1 MATDNQPKQGRAAES
16 QQVMLP
22 RNCAE
27 DRGRDLAPENR
38 QRPQAAED
46 EFGVTVVGIGASAGG
61 IEALESFFMAMPVVG
76 NIAFVVIQHLNP
88 DYPSHMATILGKY
101 TAMRVAEAADG
112 MRVAGG
118 MVYTLPQN
126 KFLSVQDG
134 VMHLTERAPPVGAHL
149 PIDFFFNSLAADRR
163 ENAIGVILSGSGR
176 DGMIGL
182 RALRASGGLAIVQ
195 APETAQFDSMPR
207 SAIAMGLA
215 DYILAPQEMPAAILS
230 YIGHYLTT
238 QYIAEF
244 AGLDEDG
251 GGPIKAILGLL
262 VARVKSDF
270 RYYKK
275 GTVMRRIK
283 RRMAM
288 RQLNNVQDY
297 LRVLRENPDELSE
310 LAKDM
315 LISVTSFFR
324 EPAAFERL
332 REKVLGPLILAK
344 SADDTI
350 RVWVPGCATGEEVYS
365 IVMLAQEEFARAG
378 KVCRLQVFASDID
391 ENALRS
397 ARAGAYPESIAADVF
412 QERLERFFSRKGET
426 FQVNESLRKNI
437 VFTHQN
443 VFSDPPFSK
452 LDLISCRNLLIYLE
466 PEAQRRIIA
475 LMAFALRPGG
485 YLFLGKSDSIG
496 SQFALFEPV
505 SQDCRIYRRS
515 GVPAPPVADF
525 GTIGAAAMRIPL
537 GVIRPANQV
546 QGHPPA

>member
-1 MATDNQPKQGRAAES
+1 M
-16 QQVMLP
+16 
-22 RNCAE
+22 
-27 DRGRDLAPENR
+27 
-38 QRPQAAED
+38 
-46 EFGVTVVGIGASAGG
+46 
-61 IEALESFFMAMPVVG
+61 
-76 NIAFVVIQHLNP
+76 
-88 DYPSHMATILGKY
+88 
-101 TAMRVAEAADG
+101 
-112 MRVAGG
+112 
-118 MVYTLPQN
+118 
-126 KFLSVQDG
+126 
-134 VMHLTERAPPVGAHL
+134 
-149 PIDFFFNSLAADRR
+149 
-163 ENAIGVILSGSGR
+163 
-176 DGMIGL
+176 
-182 RALRASGGLAIVQ
+182 
-195 APETAQFDSMPR
+195 
-207 SAIAMGLA
+207 
-215 DYILAPQEMPAAILS
+215 
-230 YIGHYLTT
+230 
-238 QYIAEF
+238 
-244 AGLDEDG
+244 
-251 GGPIKAILGLL
+251 KAILGLL

-297 LRVLRENPDELSE
+297 LRVLREDPDELSE

-324 EPAAFERL
+324 EPEAFERL
-332 REKVLGPLILAK
+332 GEKVIRPLIMAK
-344 SADDTI
+344 TVDDPL
-350 RVWVPGCATGEEVYS
+350 RVWVPGCATGKEVYS
-365 IVMLAQEEFARAG
+365 IVMLAQEELAQMG

-397 ARAGAYPESIAADVF
+397 ARAGAYPESIAADVS
-412 QERLERFFSRKGET
+412 QERLERFFSKKGET

-485 YLFLGKSDSIG
+485 YVFLGKSDSIG
-496 SQFALFEPV
+496 SQFSLFEPV

-525 GTIGAAAMRIPL
+525 GTIGVPATRIPL
-537 GVIRPANQV
+537 GVVRPANQV
-546 QGHPPA
+546 QGHPPTR